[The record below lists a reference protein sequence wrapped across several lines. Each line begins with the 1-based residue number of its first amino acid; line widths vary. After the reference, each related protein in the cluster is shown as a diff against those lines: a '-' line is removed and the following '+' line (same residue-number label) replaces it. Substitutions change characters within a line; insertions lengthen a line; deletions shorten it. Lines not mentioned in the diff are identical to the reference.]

1 MNANDTLTAVED
13 VLPCRSFDS
22 SQSTYTETRFPVH
35 LWLFNHPFQAI
46 TEQVECFCNSL
57 RDHGYRTTVSRYPA
71 PRALNVVIENFSQ
84 EANERITSFC
94 DAHGKRV
101 AVILTEHL
109 DLKSGELFFHGK
121 PIIETDDYMASATKK
136 SRAINLLL
144 LRNRISCFLRLGDLP
159 RLHRLDEVLPGI
171 PVRSIPF
178 PTVVPTDRTLNG
190 QSFTHDFVFTGVLTQ
205 YRRKVLSLIS
215 KSFTVYA
222 PDSDRSE
229 AFVSRRRRDAINAM
243 ARLVLNIPQYSGW
256 QWISPMRV
264 LAALRCGRATM
275 TLRTPA
281 QTAIDAVCLGVD
293 SPDEWDLCTVRN
305 ALANAKD
312 CFEQKYAIYSRFVC
326 SGANAE
332 FPHSDFHLW
341 GRIEL

>member
-1 MNANDTLTAVED
+1 MNGNDTLTAVED
-13 VLPCRSFDS
+13 LLSRHSFDS
-22 SQSTYTETRFPVH
+22 SEGTHHETRCPVH
-35 LWLFNHPFQAI
+35 LWLFNHQFQAI
-46 TEQVECFCNSL
+46 TEQVEFFCNSL

-71 PRALNVVIENFSQ
+71 PHALNVVIENFSQ
-84 EANERITSFC
+84 GANERITSFC

-109 DLKSGELFFHGK
+109 DLKSGQLFFHDK
-121 PIIETDDYMASATKK
+121 PIIKTDDYMTSVMKK
-136 SRAINLLL
+136 NRTSNLLL

-159 RLHRLDEVLPGI
+159 RLHRLEEVLPGI

-178 PTVVPTDRTLNG
+178 PTVTPMDRSLNR
-190 QSFTHDFVFTGVLTQ
+190 QIFTHDFVFTGVLTR

-222 PDSDRSE
+222 R
-229 AFVSRRRRDAINAM
+229 ALVSRRRRDAINAM

-256 QWISPMRV
+256 QWLSPMRV

-281 QTAIDAVCLGVD
+281 QTAIDAVCLSVD
-293 SPDEWDLCTVRN
+293 YPDEWDLRTVRN

-312 CFEQKYAIYSRFVC
+312 SFEQKYAIYSRFVC
-326 SGANAE
+326 SSANAE